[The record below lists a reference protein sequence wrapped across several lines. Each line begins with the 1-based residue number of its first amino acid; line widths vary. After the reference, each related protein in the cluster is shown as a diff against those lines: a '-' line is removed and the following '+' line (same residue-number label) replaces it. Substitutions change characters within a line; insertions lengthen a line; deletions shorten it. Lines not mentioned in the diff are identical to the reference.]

1 MTRLQTL
8 FTEHPQ
14 KVGET
19 YFEHLG
25 VAGSFGV
32 LFLKLAGMSFV
43 HAVFPWCFER
53 AASDRIE
60 RLYCELCIKRAH
72 TISPEPQPKDS

>member
-1 MTRLQTL
+1 MSRLQTL

-19 YFEHLG
+19 YFEHSL
-25 VAGSFGV
+25 VAGSFGL

-60 RLYCELCIKRAH
+60 LLHDELCLKRAH
-72 TISPEPQPKDS
+72 TIAPTKVLTE

>member
-1 MTRLQTL
+1 MSRLRTL
-8 FTEHPQ
+8 FSEHPQ

-19 YFEHLG
+19 YFQHLG

-32 LFLKLAGMSFV
+32 MFLKLAGMSLV
-43 HAVFPWCFER
+43 HALFPWCFER

-60 RLYCELCIKRAH
+60 LLHEELCIKRAR
-72 TISPEPQPKDS
+72 TIK

>member
-1 MTRLQTL
+1 MSRFQTL

-19 YFEHLG
+19 YFQHLG
-25 VAGSFGV
+25 VAGSFGL

-43 HAVFPWCFER
+43 HALFPWCYER
-53 AASDRIE
+53 EASDRIE
-60 RLYCELCIKRAH
+60 LLHDELCIKRAR
-72 TISPEPQPKDS
+72 TIE